1 MLLAFRVS
9 NFRSVRDEQE
19 LSLVRSRR
27 LARTPADQADADERH
42 WNLDVSTVAALY
54 GGNASGKSNVLE
66 AISFMARVVAD
77 SYSRWSPD
85 GDIPVEPFR
94 LDATHPHESSRFEV
108 ELLLEGVRHQ
118 YGFELNQHEV
128 LREWLYVYPHG
139 RRQTWFERDRD
150 AADEWYFGRA
160 LGGRNR
166 VITELTRPNALFLS
180 TAASSKHQQLS
191 GLQHWLSRHI
201 RLASPR
207 NARSRMQF
215 TFSELDTDEELRE
228 KLRHLL
234 VFADLGIEDIK
245 VQHKR
250 FTDDEKSKFIQL
262 TKAFAAVVDIE
273 GTDLPDDNAAANAL
287 RAAGT
292 TIELQHLCG
301 DGSPPVGL
309 PFETES
315 LGTQALVALA
325 GPLLEVLRHGDLL
338 MVDELDTSLHP
349 RLVAE
354 LVKLF
359 QSPVSNP
366 RQAQLVFSTHD
377 ASLLGS
383 LVGDAPTLD
392 RDQVWFVEKDESGVT
407 SMYPLTDF
415 SPRRLENLERGY
427 LQGRYGAVPFLS
439 EGELISALGDAESV
453 D

>member
-27 LARTPADQADADERH
+27 LARTSADRAETDGRH
-42 WNLDVSTVAALY
+42 WNLDVSPVSALY
-54 GGNASGKSNVLE
+54 GGNASGKSNVLD
-66 AISFMARVVAD
+66 AIHFMASAVDR
-77 SYSRWSPD
+77 SYSKWSPD
-85 GDIPVEPFR
+85 GDIPFEPFR
-94 LDATHPHESSRFEV
+94 LDAAHIHEPLRLEI
-108 ELLLEGVRHQ
+108 ELLLQGVRHQ
-118 YGFELNQHEV
+118 YGFELNQREI
-128 LREWLYVYPHG
+128 LREWLYAYPHG

-150 AADEWYFGRA
+150 GADEWYFGRA

-166 VITELTRPNALFLS
+166 VIAELTRPNALFLS
-180 TAASSKHQQLS
+180 TAATSKHQQLS
-191 GLQHWLSRHI
+191 PIYHWLARRI
-201 RLASPR
+201 RLDSSR
-207 NARSRMQF
+207 NTQSRMLF
-215 TFSELDTDEELRE
+215 TFHQLDACKELGE
-228 KLRHLL
+228 KLRQLL
-234 VFADLGIEDIK
+234 VLADLGIQDIK
-245 VQHKR
+245 VRHKES
-250 FTDDEKSKFIQL
+250 TDEEKLRIIRLAKAMVASAEEPEGVDED
-262 TKAFAAVVDIE
+262 AV
-273 GTDLPDDNAAANAL
+273 ANAL
-287 RAAGT
+287 QRAGT
-292 TIELQHLCG
+292 YVELQHLCG

-325 GPLLEVLRHGDLL
+325 GPLLQALRSGYLL

-366 RQAQLVFSTHD
+366 KQAQLVFSTHD

-383 LVGDAPTLD
+383 LVGEAPILE
-392 RDQVWFVEKDESGVT
+392 RDQVWFVEKDGSGAT
-407 SMYPLTDF
+407 SVYPLTDF

-427 LQGRYGAVPFLS
+427 LQGRYGAVPFLK
-439 EGELISALGDAESV
+439 EKELISALGDAESV